1 MWAVA
6 CTCGAPDKVENQS
19 NTPLRRRKREGK
31 RKRKKEKVKRIKREI
46 NKREFVW
53 RGGRGCFMITE
64 LLLMQANEKRVHKR
78 HWHDASLWITLM
90 KIGRYANGEGVWN
103 FLPFFPNDI
112 SRFGS
117 ARKTEGSRIG
127 FCEAYERACNCAIP
141 NDTTNGQE
149 DGFSPV
155 YEGY

>member
-1 MWAVA
+1 MDNFDEDW
-6 CTCGAPDKVENQS
+6 KVCE
-19 NTPLRRRKREGK
+19 
-31 RKRKKEKVKRIKREI
+31 
-46 NKREFVW
+46 W
-53 RGGRGCFMITE
+53 RGCVKF
-64 LLLMQANEKRVHKR
+64 
-78 HWHDASLWITLM
+78 SS
-90 KIGRYANGEGVWN
+90 
-103 FLPFFPNDI
+103 FFSFKNNDI